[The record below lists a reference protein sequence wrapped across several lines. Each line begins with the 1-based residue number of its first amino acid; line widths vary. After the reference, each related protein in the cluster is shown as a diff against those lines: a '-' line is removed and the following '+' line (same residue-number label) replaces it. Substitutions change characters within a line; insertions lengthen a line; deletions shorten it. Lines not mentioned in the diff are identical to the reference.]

1 MSSPTQ
7 PIRPLDERDLAP
19 DPFVQFVAWLD
30 GARTA
35 GVHEPEAM
43 TLATTSS
50 TRAPSA
56 RMVLLRGWGADG
68 FVFFS
73 NYESR
78 KAGELDANPRA
89 ALVLHWALIGRQ
101 IRIEG
106 AVARTTD
113 AESDAYFATRERG
126 SQISAWAS
134 PQSRPIPDRA
144 ALEQEVA
151 DLTRRFGDAA
161 VPRPPNWG
169 GYRLMPSSFEFWQHA
184 DNRLHDRF
192 RYTQD
197 GHGWRME
204 RLAP

>member
-1 MSSPTQ
+1 MSSPTR
-7 PIRPLDERDLAP
+7 PIRPLDERDLDP
-19 DPFVQFVAWLD
+19 DPFVQFLAWLD
-30 GARTA
+30 GARVA

-50 TRAPSA
+50 APAPSA

-78 KAGELDANPRA
+78 KAGELDANPRS

-106 AVARTTD
+106 AVARTTA

-134 PQSRPIPDRA
+134 AQSRPIPDRA

-151 DLTRRFGDAA
+151 ELTQRFGDAP

-192 RYTQD
+192 LYTQD
-197 GHGWRME
+197 GHGWRIE